1 MFMRCSNNNK
11 SDTVL
16 SAFLGGVSEH
26 GLPSRVRS
34 DKGKENVGV
43 GAFMLNHP
51 DGGPN
56 RGSMI
61 TGRSVHN
68 QRIERLW
75 RDLFCGCLYVFYELF
90 YRLELCN
97 LLDPCSDFQLFCLHY
112 VYLPRINRH
121 LKLWAD
127 AWDLHPLSTE
137 HNKSPLQLWI
147 RGIAATSYTADDTLR
162 STQGQEYE
170 NYGIEWCNNLPQDL
184 TDDIDSV
191 EVPDVCCNLLPND
204 YQALS
209 EMIDPFRQS
218 ESQGVDIYT
227 DTLHFLSQRITDAQS
242 RDQNA

>member
-1 MFMRCSNNNK
+1 MTQHDDVCIIFFRWRLVVHGGIDGHSRRIMFMRCSNNNK

-51 DGGPN
+51 DRGPN

-162 STQGQEYE
+162 STQGVNQNFSNFMKCAYF
-170 NYGIEWCNNLPQDL
+170 
-184 TDDIDSV
+184 
-191 EVPDVCCNLLPND
+191 
-204 YQALS
+204 QALS
-209 EMIDPFRQS
+209 
-218 ESQGVDIYT
+218 
-227 DTLHFLSQRITDAQS
+227 
-242 RDQNA
+242 